1 MSKSTEDQGATPPP
15 EQHDRL
21 AGLKQQISSS
31 TRAVRGETK
40 AGYDTLLFLNTRYES
55 FPVGVQHEP
64 LLSPSAKT
72 VYNNLWIWAK
82 TKQSSALSTSLFP
95 EYEWIMRAAGI
106 SRGSVASS
114 IAQLRLMRYITLHQ
128 KVRNENHQ
136 FVGNDY
142 ILNDEPMTI
151 SDSMEIDTDYV
162 QFVSNCATKHRHK
175 RVQSLAQAALNALNA
190 YIDKRDDPYRTQSHI
205 EKVEARQQA
214 AMIIQQRLFPDEELP
229 QDSPKPTEY
238 FGIPIADYEAAMS
251 RVHKMNA
258 EDETTQVHNVNA
270 GNSSQVHNMNAA
282 PKSTRVHKVN
292 AAQTASEHRVHNMN
306 PDMNAEVNS
315 SSSRTIYNKPTTTEP
330 TEFTEPK
337 KSPQT
342 GGLSETLVFP
352 PFKYPSDKNLCS
364 LTLAKLPQEYQQPML
379 DELAGRLEDTTLEPV
394 RNTVGYLQ
402 KMVNRFLNDDFTFTS
417 YSSIQAAKRS
427 PQQATKK
434 PARDI
439 ELDIRNLQS
448 EIAHLN
454 RLIEFNQSQGNQG
467 SADGFIE
474 ERNEKQQEL
483 DHLKADYQATG

>member
-1 MSKSTEDQGATPPP
+1 MSKSTENQSASLPPG
-15 EQHDRL
+15 HDRL
-21 AGLKQQISSS
+21 ADLKRHISTS

-55 FPVGVQHEP
+55 FPVGIQHEA
-64 LLSPSAKT
+64 LLSPTAKT

-114 IAQLRLMRYITLHQ
+114 LAQLRLMRYITLHQ

-142 ILNDEPMTI
+142 ILNDEPMSI
-151 SDSMEIDTDYV
+151 SDNMEIDVDYV
-162 QFVSNCATKHRHK
+162 QFVSDCATKHRHK
-175 RVQSLAQAALNALNA
+175 RVQHLAHTVLNALDA
-190 YIDKRDDPYRTQSHI
+190 HIDKRDDPHRPQSHI
-205 EKVEARQQA
+205 EKVAARQQA
-214 AMIIQQRLFPDEELP
+214 ALIIQQRLFPEDVP
-229 QDSPKPTEY
+229 PDSPQPTEY
-238 FGIPIADYEAAMS
+238 YGIPIEDYEAAM
-251 RVHKMNA
+251 
-258 EDETTQVHNVNA
+258 TQVHNVNA
-270 GNSSQVHNMNAA
+270 AEDISQVHNVNAGKSCQVHKVNAA
-282 PKSTRVHKVN
+282 PKKPRVHKVN
-292 AAQTASEHRVHNMN
+292 AAQTASDQQVHNVN
-306 PDMNAEVNS
+306 ADMNAEVNP

-330 TEFTEPK
+330 TEFTEPME
-337 KSPQT
+337 SPQA
-342 GGLSETLVFP
+342 GGLAEALVFP

-427 PQQATKK
+427 PEQATRK
-434 PARDI
+434 PPRDI
-439 ELDIRNLQS
+439 QLEIRDLQS
-448 EIAHLN
+448 EISHLN
-454 RLIEFNQSQGNQG
+454 RLIEFNQSQGDKAG
-467 SADGFIE
+467 ADTFTTQ
-474 ERNEKQQEL
+474 RDEKQQEL